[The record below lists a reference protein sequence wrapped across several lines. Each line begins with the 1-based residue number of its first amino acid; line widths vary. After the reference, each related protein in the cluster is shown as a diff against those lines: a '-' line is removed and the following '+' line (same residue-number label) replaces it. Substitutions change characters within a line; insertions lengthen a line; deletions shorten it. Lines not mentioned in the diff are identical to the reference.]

1 VEKAKKI
8 NMEGYMST
16 IQTLVVAVL
25 GGLIGLRLRI
35 PAGALIG
42 SIVASAIYNIMSSK
56 GYIPYNFRLVAQM
69 VVGGY
74 IGLSF
79 SKSSLFQIKSSIMPL
94 IIMVVGMFA
103 FSILLGLFLHKVTD
117 IDLATAMLGTAPG
130 GIAEMSIIADSYGA
144 DVSIV
149 ASMHLI
155 RIISIVIFLPTIIK
169 KVLVFLLSHQ

>member
-1 VEKAKKI
+1 M
-8 NMEGYMST
+8 NT
-16 IQTLVVAVL
+16 ILTLFVAVL

-42 SIVASAIYNIMSSK
+42 SIVASAIFNIISSK

-79 SKSSLFQIKSSIMPL
+79 SRNSLFQIKSSIVPL
-94 IIMVVGMFA
+94 IIMVVGMFT
-103 FSILLGLFLHKVTD
+103 FSILMGLFLHKVAG
-117 IDLATAMLGTAPG
+117 IDLASAMLGTAPG
-130 GIAEMSIIADSYGA
+130 GVTEMSILADSYGA

-155 RIISIVIFLPTIIK
+155 RIISIVIFLPPIIR
-169 KVLVFLLSHQ
+169 KVLMLLLNH

>member
-1 VEKAKKI
+1 
-8 NMEGYMST
+8 MST
-16 IQTLVVAVL
+16 VQTLFVAVL

-42 SIVASAIYNIMSSK
+42 SIVASALYNILSSK

-79 SKSSLFQIKSSIMPL
+79 SRNSLFQIKSSILPL
-94 IIMVVGMFA
+94 LLMVVGMFA
-103 FSILLGLFLHKVTD
+103 FSILMGLFLHKVAG

-130 GIAEMSIIADSYGA
+130 GIAEMSILADSYGA

-155 RIISIVIFLPTIIK
+155 RIVSIVIFLPPVIR
-169 KVLVFLLSHQ
+169 KVLMLLLNH

>member
-1 VEKAKKI
+1 MNTV
-8 NMEGYMST
+8 
-16 IQTLVVAVL
+16 QTLVVAVL

-79 SKSSLFQIKSSIMPL
+79 SRNSLSQVKSSLVPL

-103 FSILLGLFLHKVTD
+103 FSLLLGLFLYKVAG

-144 DVSIV
+144 NVSIV

-155 RIISIVIFLPTIIK
+155 RIVSIVIFLPPIIR
-169 KVLVFLLSHQ
+169 KVLVLLLDHQ